1 MDEIRV
7 NKREA
12 IPLIGGLLIIIIGPL
27 YFVYFTD
34 SFSDNQVLKFT
45 CPPVSIFLI
54 YITYGQ
60 IRRLLIGSVITLTR
74 DKILIQDKNRIKN
87 YRWTDIKTIK
97 VEERTISEPGR
108 SYAQIIL
115 MIWKKSDQTPDTF
128 NVSDIEISSDELR
141 TLISKYNL

>member
-1 MDEIRV
+1 VDEIRV
-7 NKREA
+7 NKRKT
-12 IPLIGGLLIIIIGPL
+12 ITLIVGLIIIIIGPL

-34 SFSDNQVLKFT
+34 SFSDNLVIKFI
-45 CPPVSIFLI
+45 CAPVSIFLL

-60 IRRLLIGSVITLTR
+60 IRRLLIGPVITLTS
-74 DKILIQDKNRIKN
+74 DKILIQDKNQIKN

-97 VEERTISEPGR
+97 VEEKTISEPGR

-115 MIWKKSDQTPDTF
+115 MIWKISDQIPDTF

-141 TLISKYNL
+141 GLISKYNR